1 MANKQLMNK
10 KLLIYRFM
18 ITLKL
23 EIDKLYLLPSLR
35 KNYKGNETG
44 SRLCHRLS
52 AHHVFTCAYSTNIN
66 IGACLKSPSEL
77 LQIHIAVGVNQIH
90 FYGSKSPPLFN
101 ILSVLS
107 SHFFTN
113 LKTYIK

>member
-35 KNYKGNETG
+35 KNYKGNEKIQ
-44 SRLCHRLS
+44 SP
-52 AHHVFTCAYSTNIN
+52 AHPTLRKRKLETITA
-66 IGACLKSPSEL
+66 L
-77 LQIHIAVGVNQIH
+77 
-90 FYGSKSPPLFN
+90 YGSATPHTI
-101 ILSVLS
+101 ILQ
-107 SHFFTN
+107 
-113 LKTYIK
+113 